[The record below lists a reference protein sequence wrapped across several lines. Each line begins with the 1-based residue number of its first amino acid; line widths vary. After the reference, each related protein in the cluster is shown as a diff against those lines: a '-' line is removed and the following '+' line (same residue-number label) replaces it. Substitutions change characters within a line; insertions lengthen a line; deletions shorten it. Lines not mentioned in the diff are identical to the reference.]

1 MDLEQDP
8 GHQVPPLT
16 SGKDQIRDTPYSNSK
31 KKKREQFLK
40 TGISECLPK
49 TKTKSHDVP

>member
-16 SGKDQIRDTPYSNSK
+16 SGKDQIRDPPALFQPQK
-31 KKKREQFLK
+31 EKGQFLK

>member
-16 SGKDQIRDTPYSNSK
+16 SGKDQIRDPPLFQK
-31 KKKREQFLK
+31 QKEKGQFLK

-49 TKTKSHDVP
+49 TKTKSHDVS